1 MKKSFT
7 YFFRGLLCICFLCI
21 LTRVGLA
28 QICAD
33 PSNVF
38 YGLTNAGNI
47 RPVNINTA
55 VVDSPFA
62 TTPFNQPYLPLANAM
77 GLDPVFRVFYY
88 FSVENG
94 AVQFTSF
101 NPGSGASLNLNPI
114 PNYSGVVS
122 ACVNATGSSYYCLNG
137 GYQLWYYSIF
147 AGSWTVLTTDFVD
160 QFGNDVTGN
169 FQSMTGGDMAMDGA
183 GNIWMVIA
191 SSNRFAL
198 YVISADAL
206 PTNTVASIPVIQ
218 LIPPSSSS
226 FTNGVSFD
234 GIAFDPVGQIYLST
248 QTDLFRLHTDLSTID
263 HIGTFNLSSTE
274 AMYDLTSCNFP
285 EEVLPVSWTNFTASS
300 QPDGSVNLQWQYGQ
314 AVDQG
319 TYGIERSTDGQ
330 NWTGIGT
337 QWVHQ
342 AAAAAGYSFPDTHPV
357 TGKDYYR
364 IVLQRPGFPDAYSG
378 IRVVETGSKPPV
390 YVIVPNPVRNTLYIQ
405 YNATQAE
412 AQAGIYDAAGKMV
425 SSNKVSPGV
434 TTVSVSNLVPGL
446 YIVRI
451 TDQDGQVYTQKF
463 IKQ

>member
-21 LTRVGLA
+21 LTKVGLG
-28 QICAD
+28 QVCSD

-47 RPVNINTA
+47 RPVNINNA

-94 AVQFTSF
+94 DVQFTSF
-101 NPGSGASLNLNPI
+101 NPGNGASLNLNPI
-114 PNYSGVVS
+114 PNYYGVVS
-122 ACVNATGSSYYCLNG
+122 ACVNATGSRYFCLDG
-137 GYQLWYYSIF
+137 GYQLWYYSIY
-147 AGSWTVLTTDFVD
+147 ANNWTMLTADFVD

-183 GNIWMVIA
+183 GNLWMVIA
-191 SSNRFAL
+191 SSTRYAL
-198 YVISADAL
+198 YVISANNL
-206 PTNTVASIPVIQ
+206 PPNSVASIPVIQ

-234 GIAFDPVGQIYLST
+234 GIAFDPAGQIYLST
-248 QTDLFRLHTDLSTID
+248 QTDLFRLHTDWSTID

-274 AMYDLTSCNFP
+274 VMYDLTSCNFP
-285 EEVLPVSWTNFTASS
+285 EVLLPVSWTNFTASL
-300 QPDGSVNLQWQYGQ
+300 QTNGTVNLQWQYGQ
-314 AVDQG
+314 PVDQG
-319 TYGIERSTDGQ
+319 TYAIERSTDGQ

-337 QWVHQ
+337 QAIHQ
-342 AAAAAGYSFPDTHPV
+342 AAADAGNSFPDTHPV

-364 IVLQRPGFPDAYSG
+364 IVLQTPGVADQYSG
-378 IRVVETGSKPPV
+378 IRVVETGSNPPV
-390 YVIVPNPVRNTLYIQ
+390 FAITPNPVRNTLYIQ
-405 YNATQAE
+405 YSATLPE
-412 AQAGIYDAAGKMV
+412 ERVEIYDAAGRMV
-425 SSNKVSPGV
+425 SSNPLTPGL
-434 TTVSVSNLVPGL
+434 TTVSLSSLASGV
-446 YIVRI
+446 YIARI
-451 TDQDGQVYTQKF
+451 KGSDGQVYTQKLV
-463 IKQ
+463 KQ